1 MIFLV
6 KKVLEVFCSDKE
18 LLPTYNHST
27 DAAFDLK
34 SSGEFVVG
42 YDSEKR
48 ELTQSSFTL
57 EPNKRVLVK
66 TGIKVAIPSNCFGS
80 VRDRSGLALKEGIT
94 VLGGVIDSEY
104 RGEIGV
110 ILYNTSSK
118 DFVIN
123 KYDRIAQM
131 IIQPFI
137 SVKIKQ
143 RNKPFVE
150 TKRGEKGFG
159 SSGKK

>member
-1 MIFLV
+1 MI
-6 KKVLEVFCSDKE
+6 KNTLEVFCSDEK
-18 LLPTYNHST
+18 LLPDYTHDT

-42 YDSEKR
+42 HDSEKR
-48 ELTQSSFTL
+48 ELTQDSFTL

-66 TGIKVAIPSNCFGS
+66 TGIKIAIPKNCFGS
-80 VRDRSGLALKEGIT
+80 VRDRSGLALKDGIT

-143 RNKPFVE
+143 RIKPFEE
-150 TKRGEKGFG
+150 TNRGEKGFG

>member
-1 MIFLV
+1 MA
-6 KKVLEVFCSDKE
+6 KKVLEVFCSDKN
-18 LLPTYNHST
+18 LLPFYNHSS

-42 YDSEKR
+42 SGVDEKKFVQ
-48 ELTQSSFTL
+48 TSFTL
-57 EPNKRVLVK
+57 KPNQRVLVK
-66 TGIKVAIPSNCFGS
+66 TGIKIAIPKNCFGS
-80 VRDRSGLALKEGIT
+80 IRDRSGIALKDGIT

-110 ILYNTSSK
+110 ILFNTSSK

-131 IIQPFI
+131 IIQSFV

-143 RNKPFVE
+143 RHKSFGE
-150 TKRGEKGFG
+150 TSRGEKGFG

>member
-1 MIFLV
+1 M
-6 KKVLEVFCSDKE
+6 FCSDEK
-18 LLPTYNHST
+18 LLPAYNHDT

-34 SSGEFVVG
+34 SSGEFIIG
-42 YDSEKR
+42 LDSEKR
-48 ELTQSSFTL
+48 ELTQASFTL

-66 TGIKVAIPSNCFGS
+66 TGIKMAIPENCFGS
-80 VRDRSGLALKEGIT
+80 IRDRSGLAMKEGIS
-94 VLGGVIDSEY
+94 VLGGVIDSDY

-110 ILYNTSSK
+110 ILYNSSSK

-131 IIQPFI
+131 IIQPFVK
-137 SVKIKQ
+137 VKIEQ
-143 RNKPFVE
+143 TRTPFSE

-159 SSGKK
+159 SSGKN

>member
-1 MIFLV
+1 MI
-6 KKVLEVFCSDKE
+6 KNTLEVFCSDEK
-18 LLPTYNHST
+18 LLPAYNHDT

-42 YDSEKR
+42 HDSEKR
-48 ELTQSSFTL
+48 ELTQDSFTL

-66 TGIKVAIPSNCFGS
+66 TGIKIAIPKNCFGS
-80 VRDRSGLALKEGIT
+80 VRDRSGLALKDGIT

-143 RNKPFVE
+143 RIKPFEE
-150 TKRGEKGFG
+150 TNRGERGFG